1 MPKLETLGEIQR
13 KQMLMWPCIERK
25 NSPWTAMKKP
35 LSECKVALV
44 TTAGIH
50 LRDDNPFRTD
60 PNMPGGDTS
69 FRVIPRSSSPLDI
82 VQSHT
87 SIAFDR
93 TGINRDIN
101 VTFPMDRLEEMC
113 EQGKIGSL
121 SAHYY
126 SFMGAPTEVTGL
138 INDSAPEVAKR
149 LMEEEVDVVLRTPT

>member
-1 MPKLETLGEIQR
+1 MPKLETLREIQR
-13 KQMLMWPCIERK
+13 TQMLMWPCIERK

-121 SAHYY
+121 SANYY
-126 SFMGAPTEVTGL
+126 SFMGALSDVSSL
-138 INDSAPEVAKR
+138 IDKSGPEVATK
-149 LMEEEVDVVLRTPT
+149 LLNDEVDVVLLVPT